1 MDGDLSRVY
10 SISCLVATGYVL
22 HPPCNP
28 ELDKRKLMDGYSA
41 LNIICYRI
49 GKVNWK
55 SLLAIIVTVLYKIIF
70 SKISWA
76 VLDACS
82 NLEQNN

>member
-1 MDGDLSRVY
+1 
-10 SISCLVATGYVL
+10 
-22 HPPCNP
+22 
-28 ELDKRKLMDGYSA
+28 MDGYSA